1 MALGRRT
8 SGHDLRTF
16 AAFCCQNITQEGL
29 EITMTED
36 EKYQTVIEAL
46 PKWQPSRTDRRF
58 GLTSIKSIV
67 KCTLKEALELR
78 NRLEYEGAIPT
89 RTWND

>member
-1 MALGRRT
+1 
-8 SGHDLRTF
+8 
-16 AAFCCQNITQEGL
+16 
-29 EITMTED
+29 MTED

-67 KCTLKEALELR
+67 KCTLKEALEIR
-78 NRLEYEGAIPT
+78 DRLAYEDAIPT

>member
-8 SGHDLRTF
+8 PSHHLRTF
-16 AAFCCQNITQEGL
+16 AAFRCKNITQEGL

-58 GLTSIKSIV
+58 GLTSINSIV
-67 KCTLKEALELR
+67 KCTLKEAVEIR
-78 NRLEYEGAIPT
+78 DRLSYEGAIP
-89 RTWND
+89 RRILND